1 MKRFYSEVSC
11 DKTEGGY
18 RILLDGRSVKTPS
31 KKELLAPTIKI
42 AQAVIEEWQ
51 AQSDVINPQTMP
63 LTQILNT
70 KQDRIGKERKAI
82 EAYVMKYIHSD
93 LLCYRVD
100 FPPELAQKQTQ
111 LWQPWLDWFE
121 QKYGSA
127 LLITHE
133 LKALQQDQKIVQ
145 TVEAEMCALDDLKFT
160 LFQLVVSLSGSIVMG
175 LAFIHEIAT
184 PEEIFE
190 VTFLEEHF
198 KDGIYNAE
206 KYGQDPSQEKQQKSV
221 MNDLKSSLFLLENC

>member
-1 MKRFYSEVSC
+1 MKRFYSEVTY
-11 DKTEGGY
+11 DKTEEGY
-18 RILLDGRSVKTPS
+18 RILLDGRPVKTPS

-42 AQAVIEEWQ
+42 AQAVTEEWQ
-51 AQSDVINPQTMP
+51 AQTDVINPQTMP

-82 EAYVMKYIHSD
+82 EIYVMKYLHSD
-93 LLCYRVD
+93 LLCYRAD
-100 FPPELAQKQTQ
+100 FPPKLVQKQMQ

-121 QKYGSA
+121 RKYGSA
-127 LLITHE
+127 LLITNG
-133 LKALQQDQKIVQ
+133 LKALQQDQTTFQKI
-145 TVEAEMCALDDLKFT
+145 EAEVRALDDLKFT
-160 LFQLVVSLSGSIVMG
+160 LFQLVVSVSGSIVIG
-175 LAFIHEIAT
+175 LAFIHGAVT

-206 KYGQDPSQEKQQKSV
+206 KYGQDPSQEKQQLSAMV
-221 MNDLKSSLFLLENC
+221 DLKASMFILQNC

>member
-1 MKRFYSEVSC
+1 MKRFYSNVDFEEV
-11 DKTEGGY
+11 ENGF

-42 AQAVIEEWQ
+42 AQAVVEEWQ
-51 AQSDVINPQTMP
+51 AQSDMINPQTMP

-82 EAYVMKYIHSD
+82 EIYVLKYLHSD
-93 LLCYRVD
+93 LLCYRAD
-100 FPPELAQKQTQ
+100 FPPELVQKQIQ
-111 LWQPWLDWFE
+111 LWQPWLNWFE
-121 QKYGSA
+121 EKYGFS
-127 LLITHE
+127 LGVTTG
-133 LKALQQDQKIVQ
+133 LKALKQDQEIVQ
-145 TVEAEMCALDDLKFT
+145 VIEAEVQGLDDFKFT

-175 LAFIHEIAT
+175 LAFIHGVAS

-206 KYGQDPSQEKQQKSV
+206 KYGQDPLQEKQQKAT
-221 MNDLKSSLFLLENC
+221 MIDLKSSQFLLECY